1 MIEVQNI
8 SKTFKVFQRDA
19 GMMSAFRA
27 LFHRTYTPVHAL
39 NDLSFTIQEGE
50 IVGLIGPNGAGK
62 STTVKVLSGIL
73 VPDAGTCV
81 INGRVPWKERKAHVK
96 EIGVVFGQRSQ
107 LWWDVP
113 IIDSFS
119 LLKDIYKIPEE
130 EYQKNLTELTETLDL
145 ADILK
150 TPARQLSLGQRM
162 RCEIAASL
170 LHDPKILFL
179 DEPTIGLDVVSK
191 RAVREFIK
199 KRNEEKG
206 TTIILTT
213 HDTMDLEALT
223 ERILLIGKGRI
234 LLDGRLEELK
244 RQYAEGSNLEDV
256 VVRLYEE
263 YHL

>member
-27 LFHRTYTPVHAL
+27 LFHRKYTLVHAL
-39 NDLSFTIQEGE
+39 NGLSFTIQEGE

-73 VPDAGTCV
+73 VPDGGTCV

-113 IIDSFS
+113 IIDSFT
-119 LLKDIYKIPEE
+119 LLKDIYRIPET
-130 EYQKNLTELTETLDL
+130 EYQKNLAELTETLDL

-191 RAVREFIK
+191 RAVRDFIK

-213 HDTMDLEALT
+213 HDTLDLEALT

-234 LLDGRLEELK
+234 LLDGRLEDLK
-244 RQYAEGSNLEDV
+244 QQYAEGSNLEDV

>member
-1 MIEVQNI
+1 MDVCL
-8 SKTFKVFQRDA
+8 
-19 GMMSAFRA
+19 G
-27 LFHRTYTPVHAL
+27 
-39 NDLSFTIQEGE
+39 
-50 IVGLIGPNGAGK
+50 
-62 STTVKVLSGIL
+62 
-73 VPDAGTCV
+73 
-81 INGRVPWKERKAHVK
+81 
-96 EIGVVFGQRSQ
+96 SQ

-130 EYQKNLTELTETLDL
+130 EYQKNLKELTETLDL

-213 HDTMDLEALT
+213 HDTLDLEALT

>member
-1 MIEVQNI
+1 MKKSSLFLSIILMCATLSACSLEKLTELTQKESSKETSKGSSVVSAVPEKSEQSSENKNI
-8 SKTFKVFQRDA
+8 S
-19 GMMSAFRA
+19 
-27 LFHRTYTPVHAL
+27 
-39 NDLSFTIQEGE
+39 NDEQ
-50 IVGLIGPNGAGK
+50 GLILTNIK
-62 STTVKVLSGIL
+62 L
-73 VPDAGTCV
+73 
-81 INGRVPWKERKAHVK
+81 
-96 EIGVVFGQRSQ
+96 
-107 LWWDVP
+107 
-113 IIDSFS
+113 IDP
-119 LLKDIYKIPEE
+119 YTET
-130 EYQKNLTELTETLDL
+130 EYQKNLAELTETLDL

-191 RAVREFIK
+191 RSVRDFIK

-213 HDTMDLEALT
+213 HDTLDLEALT

-234 LLDGRLEELK
+234 LLDGRLEDLK
-244 RQYAEGSNLEDV
+244 QQYAEGSNLEDV